1 MHRDE
6 SLTVQDLFS
15 AKLPSCGTIVGTL
28 EDDAKKFYKRSNLS
42 INVRLQFWLQSF
54 PPITF
59 SIECTFL
66 TVFLQMFRVSL
77 SIKQREKLMHNIP
90 AFGTV
95 AAAKSRAFDPI
106 SLPRTFSGCRKLRAL
121 LAMMR
126 WEQRRQL
133 LQFVSS
139 ASAATIHANDWIGFR
154 RSWKG
159 RSRTQ
164 GIGKAG

>member
-1 MHRDE
+1 
-6 SLTVQDLFS
+6 
-15 AKLPSCGTIVGTL
+15 
-28 EDDAKKFYKRSNLS
+28 
-42 INVRLQFWLQSF
+42 
-54 PPITF
+54 
-59 SIECTFL
+59 
-66 TVFLQMFRVSL
+66 
-77 SIKQREKLMHNIP
+77 
-90 AFGTV
+90 
-95 AAAKSRAFDPI
+95 
-106 SLPRTFSGCRKLRAL
+106 
-121 LAMMR
+121 MMR